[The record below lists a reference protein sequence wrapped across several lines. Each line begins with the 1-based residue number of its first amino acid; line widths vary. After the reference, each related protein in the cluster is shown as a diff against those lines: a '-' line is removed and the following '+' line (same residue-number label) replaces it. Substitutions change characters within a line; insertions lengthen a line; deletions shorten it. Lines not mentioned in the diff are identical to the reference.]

1 MRAWFHCTGA
11 ELRVADPEH
20 IIGCLAAEQH
30 RRRLSGGPEQ
40 DFAWHRQILAL
51 QAALASGAGDTW
63 TVVLEFELTRLE
75 RRIDAVILTD
85 RAIICCEFKTEA
97 RGSDALREAE
107 DYALRLRDFHAGSR
121 GHPIFPLLVAGED
134 GFRPPAQQRLPLLGL
149 HDALRTGSAGLAQAL
164 DWLQRAT
171 PEGAVPLDAAA
182 WLAADYAPVPTIIE
196 AARRLFERHDVVE
209 LGLARAA
216 AGNLTRTA
224 DAVAR
229 EIAAAR
235 AEGRHVVIFV
245 TGIPGAGKTLCGL
258 NLVFRSNVKAAFLTG
273 NAPLVRVLRAALYRD
288 AISRGRDRQAAEEEV
303 EGFIQ
308 DVHRFL
314 ASHVRT
320 GSVPPEEV
328 IVFDEAQRAWN
339 QAKAAKPAR
348 NRKTFLTLS
357 EPAHALDIMRRRG
370 DWSAIVAL
378 IGNGQ
383 EINTGEAGL
392 SEWGLAIARGGW
404 TAVAPARVIGTADA
418 LQRLVDTPQPWLRLA
433 DELDLTVPIRA
444 IRNGAVSAWVEAVL
458 DDDRHRAAQIAAE
471 TDLPVFLT
479 RDMASARTALRGF
492 ARGHRRAGFVRSA
505 GGRRLRGE
513 GFAAEVGLDDAADW
527 FLRRFPDIRASDA
540 LEAAATEYACQG
552 LELDVV
558 AVAWDADLRRG
569 LRGWAAFQLSGGKWQ
584 RVQNATEATYIR
596 NTYRVLLTRA
606 RYETVIWVPR
616 GSRAG
621 SAFHDETRDA
631 ARYDAIADFLH
642 AAGARPLE
650 HAEPT
655 PADAPAGLLL

>member
-11 ELRVADPEH
+11 ELAKADPEA
-20 IIGCLAAEQH
+20 IIGQLAAEQQ
-30 RRRLSGGPEQ
+30 RRGFSGTPDQ
-40 DFAWHRQILAL
+40 DFAWDGQIRAL
-51 QAALASGAGDTW
+51 QSALPRASGDAW
-63 TVVLEFELTRLE
+63 TVAMEFELTRLE

-85 RAIICCEFKTEA
+85 RAIICCEFKTDGRRA
-97 RGSDALREAE
+97 DALRDVE

-121 GHPIFPLLVAGED
+121 AHPIFPLLVAGE
-134 GFRPPAQQRLPLLGL
+134 GNFAAPPQRPLPLQAMHEPMRAG
-149 HDALRTGSAGLAQAL
+149 TAGLACAL
-164 DWLQRAT
+164 TWIQHEAPQPAAT
-171 PEGAVPLDAAA
+171 LDAAD
-182 WLAADYAPVPTIIE
+182 WLRADYAPVPTIVE
-196 AARRLFERHDVVE
+196 AARRLFQRHDVVE
-209 LGLARAA
+209 LGLARAE
-216 AGNLTRTA
+216 AGNLTRTSQ
-224 DAVAR
+224 AVAR
-229 EIAAAR
+229 ALSEAR
-235 AEGRHVVIFV
+235 AEGRHVVVFV

-258 NLVFRSNVKAAFLTG
+258 NVVFRSDAKAAFLTG
-273 NAPLVRVLRAALYRD
+273 NAPLVRVLRAALQRD
-288 AISRGRDRQAAEEEV
+288 AVARGRSSQAAEEEV

-314 ASHVRT
+314 AGHVRA
-320 GSVPPEEV
+320 GSIPPEEV

-339 QAKAAKPAR
+339 QAKAAKPSR

-357 EPAHALDIMRRRG
+357 EPAHALDILRRRE

-392 SEWGLAIARGGW
+392 AEWGRAIARGGW
-404 TAVAPARVIGTADA
+404 TAVAPPRVVGASDA
-418 LQRLVDTPQPWLRLA
+418 LQRLCDEKPDWLRLDA
-433 DELDLTVPIRA
+433 DLDLTVPIRA
-444 IRNGAVSAWVEAVL
+444 IRNGAVAAWVEAVL
-458 DDDRHRAAQIAAE
+458 ADDCAQAAKIAAG

-479 RDMASARTALRGF
+479 RGIAEARTALRGF
-492 ARGHRRAGFVRSA
+492 ARGHQRAGFVRSA

-513 GFAAEVGLDDAADW
+513 GFAAEVGLDGAADW

-569 LRGWAAFQLSGGKWQ
+569 PRGWSTFQLSGKDWQ
-584 RVQNATEATYIR
+584 RVRGDVEATYIR

-606 RYETVIWVPR
+606 RYETVIWVPE

-621 SAFHDETRDA
+621 DPFHDPTRDA
-631 ARYDAIADFLH
+631 ARYDAIADFLISC
-642 AAGARPLE
+642 GARPLAV
-650 HAEPT
+650 AEP
-655 PADAPAGLLL
+655 ARDEVAPALL